1 VEIMTVGSV
10 EPFAIEN
17 EGEADAYLR
26 DLLSH
31 REFRSMD
38 EVRIRAGKYIKDAHL
53 KDYFINQATELVKTQ
68 SS

>member
-1 VEIMTVGSV
+1 MTVGSV

-26 DLLSH
+26 DLLKH
-31 REFRSMD
+31 PEFRSMD
-38 EVRIRAGKYIKDAHL
+38 EVRIRADKYITDAHL
-53 KDYFINQATELVKTQ
+53 KNYFINQATELLKTY